1 VQKLDLGLLVLRVVF
16 GITMMCHGWNKISS
30 GLNGTSNWFA
40 SIGMKWPKLQ
50 APLAAYS
57 ELLAGAL
64 LALGLLTGVGTT
76 LFIALMLIAIVTVHA
91 KVGFFI
97 FLPNGGWEYCAS
109 IIGVSVALSLTGPG
123 KYSLDTFFDLPS
135 NHSVWAIPCG
145 VLVAMCHLAIAYR
158 PQRTQ

>member
-1 VQKLDLGLLVLRVVF
+1 MLKLDLGLLVLRVVF

-40 SIGMKWPKLQ
+40 SIGMRWPKLQ

-57 ELLAGAL
+57 ELTAGAL
-64 LALGLLTGVGTT
+64 LALGLLTGAGTT
-76 LFIALMLIAIVTVHA
+76 IFIALMIVAIVTVHA

-109 IIGVSVALSLTGPG
+109 IAGVSVALSLTGPG
-123 KYSLDTFFDLPS
+123 AYSLDAFFGVAS
-135 NHSVWAIPCG
+135 NYSVWAIPCG
-145 VLVAMCHLAIAYR
+145 VILAVCHLAIAYR
-158 PQRTQ
+158 PQRAR

>member
-1 VQKLDLGLLVLRVVF
+1 MQKLDLGLLVLRIVF

-64 LALGLLTGVGTT
+64 MALGLLTGVSTT
-76 LFIALMLIAIVTVHA
+76 LFIALMIVAIMTVHA

-109 IIGVSVALSLTGPG
+109 IIGVAVALSLAGPG
-123 KYSLDTFFDLPS
+123 KYSLDNFLAVPV
-135 NHSVWAIPCG
+135 NHSLWAIPCG
-145 VLVAMCHLAIAYR
+145 AVLAVCHLAIAYR
-158 PQRTQ
+158 PQQHQ